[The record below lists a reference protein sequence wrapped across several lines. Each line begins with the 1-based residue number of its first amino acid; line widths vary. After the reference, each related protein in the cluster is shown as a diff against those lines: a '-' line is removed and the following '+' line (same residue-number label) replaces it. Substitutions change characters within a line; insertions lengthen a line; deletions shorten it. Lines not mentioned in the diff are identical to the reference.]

1 MRTANR
7 RRTTWAIAVSALA
20 HLGVLAAALL
30 QHSTLPPQLLDAAG
44 PPEAIIPVLIL
55 PRGRL
60 AAADATPRLGE
71 LQLHRRPQRLDQNPS
86 LSQPSPLAP
95 LPAAPAL
102 AKPSEVGQPA
112 ALAAQGQPATP
123 GAPGPD
129 LRAALRHGALGCANL
144 AAVGMTRAER
154 EACEEQLGHG
164 AGQAPVLAVSL
175 EPRIRAY
182 YDAVA
187 LAKTRDPPL
196 MPPRNDRA
204 PIPGDPAPHRPGA
217 DHVPLIGCAIP
228 FGPGEKPKL
237 PAHWLKL
244 GPCFIAPPKGP
255 LTVEADITPP

>member
-7 RRTTWAIAVSALA
+7 RRATWAIAVSALA

-30 QHSTLPPQLLDAAG
+30 AHSTLPPQAQDIAG

-55 PRGRL
+55 PRSRL
-60 AAADATPRLGE
+60 ADGAPRLGE
-71 LQLHRRPQRLDQNPS
+71 LQLHRRPQRLDERPS
-86 LSQPSPLAP
+86 PAQPSAMAP
-95 LPAAPAL
+95 LSAPPAPA
-102 AKPSEVGQPA
+102 KPAEPGQLS
-112 ALAAQGQPATP
+112 ALAADGQPV
-123 GAPGPD
+123 APGESAPD

-164 AGQAPVLAVSL
+164 AAQAPVLAVSL

-204 PIPGDPAPHRPGA
+204 PIPGDPPPHRPGA

-255 LTVEADITPP
+255 FTVEADITPP

>member
-7 RRTTWAIAVSALA
+7 RRTTWAIAVSVVA
-20 HLGVLAAALL
+20 HLGLVAVALL
-30 QHSTLPPQLLDAAG
+30 QHSTLPPQALDAAG

-55 PRGRL
+55 PRSTL
-60 AAADATPRLGE
+60 AANGAPRLGD
-71 LQLHRRPQRLDQNPS
+71 LQLHRRPQRVTPDATAS
-86 LSQPSPLAP
+86 ETARVAP
-95 LPAAPAL
+95 LPAAPAP
-102 AKPSEVGQPA
+102 ARPAEAGQPA
-112 ALAAQGQPATP
+112 PLAAQGLPAPP
-123 GAPGPD
+123 GAPAPD

-154 EACEEQLGHG
+154 EACEDQLGHG
-164 AGQAPVLAVSL
+164 AAQAPALALSL

-187 LAKTRDPPL
+187 KAKAPDRPPTPARAPGALGMFELDDRGTGGHPPL
-196 MPPRNDRA
+196 
-204 PIPGDPAPHRPGA
+204 
-217 DHVPLIGCAIP
+217 VGCSIP
-228 FGPGEKPKL
+228 FGVGEKPKL